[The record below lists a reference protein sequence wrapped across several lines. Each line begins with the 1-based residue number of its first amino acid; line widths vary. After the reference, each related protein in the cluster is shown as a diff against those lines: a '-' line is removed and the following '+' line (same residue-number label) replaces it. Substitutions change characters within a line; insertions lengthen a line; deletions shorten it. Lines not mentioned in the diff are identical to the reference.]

1 VKLKLIKKV
10 TVAKDTISFYFTTK
24 DKIIWQPGQY
34 LVIKINEIEREF
46 TIASSPT
53 EEFIQITIRMRE
65 LSIFKNL
72 LNNLEIDSEV
82 EANGPFGSFIFP
94 TINSSLLTINYFLA
108 GGIGITPF
116 RSMIKYNIDRK
127 LGIKM
132 HLIYSNSDS
141 EFVFKEELDQLQ
153 KENDFIK
160 IKYIDSSVDGRIDKL
175 KIEELI
181 GNWKL
186 VMRFSFAIG
195 NCAFSAV
202 GPNAFVNSMED
213 ILEDMKIPQD
223 QIHTEKFTGY

>member
-1 VKLKLIKKV
+1 MFLNLIRKV
-10 TVAKDTISFYFTTK
+10 IEAKDTISFYFTTE

-34 LVIKINEIEREF
+34 LVIKINDIEREF

-65 LSIFKNL
+65 LSTFKNL
-72 LNNLEIDSEV
+72 LNNLEINSEV
-82 EANGPFGSFIFP
+82 EANGPFGSFVV
-94 TINSSLLTINYFLA
+94 SSQSSVLSHVFLA

-116 RSMIKYNIDRK
+116 RSMIKYNIDKK
-127 LGIKM
+127 LLIPM
-132 HLIYSNSDS
+132 YLIYSNSDS
-141 EFVFKEELDQLQ
+141 EFVFKEELDQWQ

-186 VMRFSFAIG
+186 VIG

-202 GPNAFVNSMED
+202 GPHAFVNSMED
-213 ILEDMKIPQD
+213 ILESLNVPSDKIS
-223 QIHTEKFTGY
+223 TEKFTGY